1 MPRSWFPEISR
12 DYHKHC
18 NPCWSFLEQIWQNQF
33 LWRWQKPSKG
43 LEPSLCH
50 YFDRFYVC
58 LRPLVFTLSCFTL
71 PRGIPVTNHAVSDHQ
86 VVQSFALEVNSKFC
100 PKQKHWMENL
110 FFFFDLC
117 RELFVS
123 SYFSIIYSRYLTNE
137 GHMRRYVWYEIYCI
151 VICV

>member
-58 LRPLVFTLSCFTL
+58 LRPLVFTLSCFAL
-71 PRGIPVTNHAVSDHQ
+71 PRGIPVTNHAVLDHQ

-100 PKQKHWMENL
+100 PEQKHWVEDL
-110 FFFFDLC
+110 FFSL
-117 RELFVS
+117 
-123 SYFSIIYSRYLTNE
+123 
-137 GHMRRYVWYEIYCI
+137 
-151 VICV
+151 ICVGRCLHPHIFLSYIQDILLMKVIWEGMFDMKFIAL